1 MPAGPDNH
9 SNLHNAGLSKEE
21 REAIAGIKVSL
32 GRLLAGRE
40 FRMILFGS
48 KARGDY
54 DGNSDIDL
62 AIIVEGLDRELKIG
76 IYDAVGDV
84 ELEHLLPVSTL
95 VLSGEDFR
103 KLQARERRIAID
115 IENEGIPL

>member
-1 MPAGPDNH
+1 MQAEPNNH
-9 SNLHNAGLSKEE
+9 PNLLDARLSREE

-32 GRLLAGRE
+32 DRLLAGRE

-62 AIIVEGLDRELKIG
+62 AIIVEGLDRALKLG
-76 IYDAVGDV
+76 IYDAIGDV
-84 ELEHLLPVSTL
+84 ELERLLPVSAL
-95 VLSGEDFR
+95 VVSAEDFR
-103 KLQARERRIAID
+103 KLRSRERRIAID
-115 IENEGIPL
+115 IEDEGIPL